1 MYGQIHP
8 LCQREEEEIAREVER
23 GDKEGEGRWRSSF
36 TPPPSPL
43 PYPPGLT
50 QPASHP
56 SRDQVGR
63 PPPRSV
69 SVCKKNPLLAPS
81 PPLQKGRETGGG
93 RGPEKL
99 QKKEGGGGGERQ
111 KWGWA
116 GCPGG
121 GGGRKEEEEEEG
133 GDFLKHS
140 TLKQEEESE
149 PSGGGCK

>member
-1 MYGQIHP
+1 MKVAAARKRRGKSRRGRSVMYGQIHP

-93 RGPEKL
+93 GRGPEKL
-99 QKKEGGGGGERQ
+99 QKGKEAEEEEGKSGVGLVALEVAEGR
-111 KWGWA
+111 
-116 GCPGG
+116 GG
-121 GGGRKEEEEEEG
+121 GGGRG
-133 GDFLKHS
+133 TS
-140 TLKQEEESE
+140 
-149 PSGGGCK
+149 